1 MEEHEAFEIAGD
13 PRAGP
18 FVLTCEHASNRLPAG
33 FEAAPD
39 DRPFL
44 ADHWGWDVG
53 AADLVRDLA
62 ARTGSCAVFSR
73 FSRLVCD
80 LNREPGEHDFVVTEV
95 EGHALALNRG
105 VDAAERRR
113 RRALWF
119 DPYHDAVDRVLG
131 ERCAAGSEVRVCS
144 VHTFTP
150 VWRGNPRRLEV
161 GVLFDAHEAHAR
173 SLCAALAREGFATAL
188 NEPYS
193 GYEGLIYAARRHG
206 RAHRVVYLEIEVRQ
220 DLVDTPS
227 RARAVGERVAR
238 ALSVFAPPPVA
249 EVR

>member
-1 MEEHEAFEIAGD
+1 VQDDAWEIAGD

-18 FVLTCEHASNRLPAG
+18 FVFTCEHATNRLPAG
-33 FEAAPD
+33 FTEAPA

-53 AADLVRDLA
+53 AADLARDLA
-62 ARTGSCAVFSR
+62 TRTGSCAVLSR

-80 LNREPGEHDFVVTEV
+80 PNREPGQDDFVVTEV
-95 EGHALALNRG
+95 EGHALALNRD

-113 RRALWF
+113 RRARWF
-119 DPYHDAVDRVLG
+119 DPYHAAVDRALG
-131 ERCAAGSEVRVCS
+131 VRRAAGPEVHLCS

-150 VWRGNPRRLEV
+150 VWRGSPRALEV
-161 GVLFDAHEAHAR
+161 GVLFDAHDAHAR
-173 SLCAALAREGFATAL
+173 SLRAALDREGFATAL

-193 GYEGLIYAARRHG
+193 GHEGLIYAARRHG
-206 RAHRVVYLEIEVRQ
+206 RAHGVVYLEIEVRQ
-220 DLVDTPS
+220 DLVDSPA

-238 ALSVFAPPPVA
+238 ALAACAPPTA
-249 EVR
+249 ADVR